1 MRYVQSFQY
10 KDTRTSCFEQVSA
23 ETSRATVIST
33 SGVKVFKNGLSK
45 ICERQHLK
53 NLKIFNES
61 FGANKNMMELL
72 YFQS

>member
-10 KDTRTSCFEQVSA
+10 KDTKTSCFEQVSA
-23 ETSRATVIST
+23 ETSRTT
-33 SGVKVFKNGLSK
+33 VKVFKNGPSK